1 MDNQDKLFN
10 QIKSAAENAE
20 SKEFPTMDKVW
31 NRVEDKLDH
40 KVLTKQNSLW
50 KKIAVAASVL
60 LVVSIAYQFF
70 KEEKQLI
77 TPQNSTAT
85 IDTTTSVKESVTNE
99 NAIVS
104 GDETN
109 LYISENADAIL
120 EEQIANSEKIVTN
133 DSISTATRKE
143 TIPLVTIDN
152 EIKPET
158 SSNLITPKT
167 THEKGWLVDKKYD
180 ARGVEYREI
189 ITYNVKDKAKPSK
202 QDSLKIAKK
211 DPPLVVMNDQNS
223 DEKTISTLNDDEIDS
238 IVLLKDPLYI
248 INGVYYT
255 EKEVFGPNPT
265 SPYSPLNQQQ
275 IETISILQDE
285 KAISIYGEKGKKGV
299 VIITTKDG
307 KPAKKKGK

>member
-1 MDNQDKLFN
+1 MDNQDTLFN

-20 SKEFPTMDKVW
+20 SKDFPAMDKVW

-50 KKIAVAASVL
+50 KKIAVAASIL
-60 LVVSIAYQFF
+60 LVVSIGYQFF

-77 TPQNSTAT
+77 TPQNSITV
-85 IDTTTSVKESVTNE
+85 IDTTSITNDSLVNQ
-99 NAIVS
+99 NAIVTT
-104 GDETN
+104 EITN
-109 LYISENADAIL
+109 PNIKENPAIIL
-120 EEQIANSEKIVTN
+120 SQQTNNSQLAVEESINEEKREVTP
-133 DSISTATRKE
+133 I
-143 TIPLVTIDN
+143 ITIDN
-152 EIKPET
+152 TIQPET

-189 ITYNVKDKAKPSK
+189 ITYNIKDKAKPSK
-202 QDSLKIAKK
+202 QDSLKANKK

-307 KPAKKKGK
+307 KPTAKKGK

>member
-1 MDNQDKLFN
+1 MDNHDTLFN

-20 SKEFPTMDKVW
+20 SKEFHAMDKVW
-31 NRVEDKLDH
+31 SRVEDKLDH
-40 KVLTKQNSLW
+40 KVLSSQNSLW
-50 KKIAVAASVL
+50 KKIAVAASIL
-60 LVVSIAYQFF
+60 LVVSIGYQFF

-77 TPQNSTAT
+77 TPQNSITV
-85 IDTTTSVKESVTNE
+85 IDTTS
-99 NAIVS
+99 I
-104 GDETN
+104 
-109 LYISENADAIL
+109 
-120 EEQIANSEKIVTN
+120 TN
-133 DSISTATRKE
+133 DSLVNQNVIVTTEITNPNIKE
-143 TIPLVTIDN
+143 NPAMILSQQTNNSQLAVEESINEEKREVTPIITIDN
-152 EIKPET
+152 AIQPET
-158 SSNLITPKT
+158 SSYLIAPKT
-167 THEKGWLVDKKYD
+167 KDEKGWLVDKKYD

-189 ITYNVKDKAKPSK
+189 ITYKAKDNAKPSR
-202 QDSLKIAKK
+202 QDTLKAKK

-223 DEKTISTLNDDEIDS
+223 DDKVMSTLNDEEIDS

-307 KPAKKKGK
+307 KPAIKKGK